1 MQKYKEKYTN
11 PEICSGTYVDF
22 AEQQKPRLKVVEHKG
37 SLTFSKYKYKSMSRK
52 KGNTQTAKYQDC
64 RTAEVE
70 ELEVEQNG
78 DRHNLSRKQQLL
90 GHN

>member
-1 MQKYKEKYTN
+1 MQKYKEIHKSRN
-11 PEICSGTYVDF
+11 LFGGTYVDF
-22 AEQQKPRLKVVEHKG
+22 AEQQKPRLKVVKQKG

>member
-11 PEICSGTYVDF
+11 PEICSGGPADF
-22 AEQQKPRLKVVEHKG
+22 AEQQKPRLKVVKQKG

-52 KGNTQTAKYQDC
+52 RGNTQTAKYQDC